1 MDADGEDVQRQ
12 RDEVLRHVGGVLA
25 VVRPLDASPD
35 VVSRVDFEICATDI
49 LLTCNN
55 EAPSDVNTTLDG
67 STYPV

>member
-35 VVSRVDFEICATDI
+35 VVSRVDFEICYTDI
-49 LLTCNN
+49 L
-55 EAPSDVNTTLDG
+55 
-67 STYPV
+67 